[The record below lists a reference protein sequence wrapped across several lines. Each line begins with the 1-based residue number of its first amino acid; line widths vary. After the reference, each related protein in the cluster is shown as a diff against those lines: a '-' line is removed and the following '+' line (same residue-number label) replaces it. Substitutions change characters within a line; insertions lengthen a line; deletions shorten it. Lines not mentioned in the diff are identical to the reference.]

1 MQALA
6 DLLSRCS
13 NVEALAKGGQKVV
26 YSAIHPDFG
35 AVVVK
40 HGEYRSSTRLERI
53 AREVQLLKELDSSYY
68 PRHYEFII
76 DPADRAFIIVEERLD
91 AKELRAV
98 SDRFQDDAS
107 ILALLR
113 DLVQGLCE
121 IWSRNVIHRD
131 IKPENILVTS
141 DNEPRIIDL
150 GIARF
155 LDKTS
160 LTLSAAA
167 RGPATPI
174 YAAPEQLLNRKP
186 MIGVRTDF
194 FLLGIVILE
203 LMLGH
208 HPFDPRHVGNSAST
222 VDNLLSGTYV
232 APAGRDVILEGF
244 IDRVLRVEPYRR
256 FRTQGELSDHLKI
269 SAS

>member
-1 MQALA
+1 MQALT
-6 DLLSRCS
+6 DLLSRCFD
-13 NVEALAKGGQKVV
+13 VEPLAKGGQKVV
-26 YSAIHPDFG
+26 YSAVHPEFG

-53 AREVQLLKELDSSYY
+53 AREVQLLKELTSPYY

-76 DPADRAFIIVEERLD
+76 DPADREFLIVEERLD
-91 AKELRAV
+91 ASELRTA
-98 SDRFQDDAS
+98 SDRFKDDAS

-113 DLVQGLCE
+113 DLVRGLDE

-131 IKPENILVTS
+131 LKPENILVTM
-141 DNEPRIIDL
+141 DDEPRIIDL

-160 LTLSAAA
+160 LTFSAAP
-167 RGPATPI
+167 RGPATPV

-208 HPFDPRHVGNSAST
+208 HPFDPRYVGNQSST
-222 VDNLLSGTYV
+222 VDNIISGTYV
-232 APAGRDVILEGF
+232 APNGRDAILEEF
-244 IDRVLRVEPYRR
+244 VSRVLRVEPFRR
-256 FRTQGELSDHLKI
+256 FRTQGELADHLKI
-269 SAS
+269 SL